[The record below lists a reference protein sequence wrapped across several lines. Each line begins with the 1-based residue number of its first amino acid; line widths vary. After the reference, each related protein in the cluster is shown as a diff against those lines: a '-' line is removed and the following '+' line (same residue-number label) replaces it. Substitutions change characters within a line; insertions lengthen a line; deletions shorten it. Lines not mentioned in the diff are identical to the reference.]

1 MLPEQQQRILG
12 YFIEEARDHLN
23 TIEQGL
29 LNLQSTLNDPEMI
42 NEVFRAAHSIKGGAA
57 MLGLNSIQ
65 HTSHRLEDCFKI
77 LKENPIQVDQKLE
90 SLFLGVA
97 DTLKALLENLSGPY
111 GLSEETANT
120 LMSETEP
127 VFQWLNEH
135 LELLLQQGNTG
146 VDSGISAT
154 EIRPALANNANTLTE
169 IFMQRDFSTPEEEN
183 SQVSQEPSVTSPQ
196 ETGSPIVAKE
206 TENWSEFQA
215 QVLQT
220 LREMLQ
226 LFKQGTT
233 LETRQN
239 LQQCCQQLFQLGDK
253 FDLPKWCNLCQ
264 AATNAI
270 ANPDN
275 SYLTLAKIVI
285 TEIKKA
291 QELVLKGKE
300 AEIVISQQLE
310 VLLSFP
316 EVELVDITSN
326 LPEESGIQS
335 SAIANELASITSDV
349 ISGTKNLITDLSEP
363 INKAQDLSPILQNT
377 TAESPLIFTP
387 LPGHEDETLLTNQNL
402 DPKGPEVGIAELNTL
417 ADLFEGETPELDE
430 TWQQEEILDITAAN
444 KLGIDITSS
453 DPEDTDSDLAD
464 LLSFDEDI
472 SNDDSQKTTI
482 QTEDFSSLFGDNFL
496 EKENLESQQPQT
508 AATNFD
514 ELDLDTPTDES
525 IEEFTQIL
533 LEYPGDIAPQDV
545 VQDLLGLALDE
556 KENLSIA
563 EVTQSEIAAIPNREI
578 TENEENTFHEL
589 FSESENENLIEEIT
603 SSSESQLK
611 LPQPESFSFENL
623 FTEIE
628 ENTPFSPDKSEIGDL
643 FETPSTIAQDFSSSA
658 EDLSNFW
665 NDEAQIQQQP
675 EFDSKLEQD
684 VAKALEESLFTAA
697 DDFFGDTPSSTANF
711 NLEDFDVAFP
721 QPDEQL
727 DLIFSPDAGDDLFAD
742 LAPTS
747 KTISPQVDEQE
758 LPVNE
763 INSFLEEQSDIYAGL
778 HLPTSLSS
786 TALPPEPLD
795 FTPEFTN
802 QSKAFADLEIDLFN
816 VDTPEKT
823 AADTEELNLVDDSS
837 ATTTP
842 DLDFTLDN
850 FADSE
855 KLNLVE
861 DSSTTGATLD
871 LDFTLDNFDTSEASV
886 ADSGEL
892 NLFDETSA
900 TAATLDLDLNN
911 LDNFDTAEVSVTD
924 SKELASVED
933 LPATETVFQEFAT
946 LEEIADN
953 TDAIASTEL
962 PIVNDLPARE
972 TVLPEFA
979 TLEEI
984 ADNTD
989 AIASAALP
997 IVDELRDTETIF
1009 REFPN
1014 LEEVADNT
1022 NTLASTELPIV
1033 DELAATETVFQE
1045 FADLE
1050 ELVDNTD
1057 TLASTEL
1064 PIVDELAA
1072 TETVFQEFADLEEL
1086 VDNTDAIASIELPIV
1101 DELAVTE
1108 TVFQEFADLEEL
1120 VDNTDA
1126 IASIELPIVDELA
1139 VTETVFQEFADL
1151 EELVDNT
1158 ANIDF
1163 NDAAIAENKVAL
1175 NSSDEAKDLSAT
1187 LLNIAHAVVADP
1199 KLEQPPAVTSED
1211 EFADLETLL
1220 EEEFSTPIP
1229 EEDFA
1234 ALEALLDEENDE
1246 EIATP
1251 PPVYPQQQPQTI
1263 ANNANNTVTA
1273 PEIDDEFSDLEKLL
1287 AEADHTISH
1296 SPSAK
1301 PKTGK
1306 TPRPST
1312 RRAARF
1318 EETMK
1323 VPVKQLDDMSNL
1335 VGELV
1340 VNRNTLEQDQERLR
1354 QSLDNLL
1361 IQVQHLSDVGARMQE
1376 LYERSLLEASL
1387 LASRKN
1393 KESGAASPDSN
1404 ADRGFSELEMD
1415 RFTPF
1420 HTLSQEMI
1428 EMIVRVR
1435 ESASDI
1441 DFVTEETE
1449 RVARQFRQVTT
1460 QLQEGLTRA
1469 RMVPF
1474 SQAIDR
1480 LRRGVR
1486 DNAIKYGKQ
1495 VELIIEG
1502 GDTLIDKMILDHLT
1516 DPLTHMLNN
1525 AIAHGI
1531 ETPEVRQ
1538 ATGKKPVGEIA
1549 IRAFHQGNQTV
1560 ISVGDDGAGID
1571 TERIKAKA
1579 LKLGMLTPAEAKTIT
1594 RPEIYDLLF
1603 QSGFSIKDQAD
1614 EISGRGVGMDVVRS
1628 EISEIRGTV
1637 NTDSTLGKGT
1647 TFTIRLPLTL
1657 SICKALCCVSDKAR
1671 IAFPMDGVEDTLDI
1685 PVKNIQQNA
1694 DGQTFIPWRDT
1705 VLPFRPL
1712 KELLAFNRQI
1722 SRGSV
1727 YGGTRDDD
1735 MVSVVV
1741 VRSANNLIALQID
1754 LVLSEQ
1760 EIVIKQFEGPAPKP
1774 LGVAGATVLGDGRI
1788 MPIADVLEIMD
1799 IFQGRISKQSGG
1811 IWQQKATPITP
1822 EVPAVKIDP
1831 TVLIVDDS
1839 ITVRE
1844 LLSLT
1849 FNKAGYRVE
1858 QARDGQEAW
1867 DKLRSGLPCD
1877 IVFCDIE
1884 MPRCDGLELLSRIQ
1898 KDNNL
1903 NHLPIAMLTS
1913 RGADKHR
1920 QMAIQLGASG
1930 YFTKPYLEEALLE
1943 AAVRMLK
1950 GEKLIHSTTA

>member
-29 LNLQSTLNDPEMI
+29 LNLQSTLNDPEMV

-57 MLGLNSIQ
+57 MLGLSSIQ
-65 HTSHRLEDCFKI
+65 HTSHRLEDCFKV

-90 SLFLGVA
+90 SLFLGVS
-97 DTLKALLENLSGPY
+97 DTLKALLENLSGPF
-111 GLSEETANT
+111 GLSEEAANT

-135 LELLLQQGNTG
+135 LELLVQQGNSG
-146 VDSGISAT
+146 VENGIAAT
-154 EIRPALANNANTLTE
+154 EIHLASVDNANTLTE
-169 IFMQRDFSTPEEEN
+169 IFFQRDFSSLEEEKHIAA
-183 SQVSQEPSVTSPQ
+183 SEPSSPTVAKQ
-196 ETGSPIVAKE
+196 THSPIPAQ
-206 TENWSEFQA
+206 ENKNWGEFQT

-226 LFKQGTT
+226 LFKQNTT
-233 LETRQN
+233 TETRQN
-239 LQQCCQQLFQLGDK
+239 LQQCCHQLVKLGEA
-253 FDLPKWCNLCQ
+253 FNVPNWCNLCQ
-264 AATNAI
+264 AAANAI
-270 ANPDN
+270 ANPEN

-285 TEIKKA
+285 TEIKQA
-291 QELVLKGKE
+291 QELVLQSRE
-300 AEIVISQQLE
+300 AEITISQQLE
-310 VLLSFP
+310 VLLSLP
-316 EVELVDITSN
+316 EVEVLEITSN
-326 LPEESGIQS
+326 LVD
-335 SAIANELASITSDV
+335 ELAAEPSLFASTDTIGANHVESTTTKDSVDFVSESKNSITNSSELSQQLNQDEGIPATTENINIDISELFQSLSSHEDDAPV
-349 ISGTKNLITDLSEP
+349 ISNNIDS
-363 INKAQDLSPILQNT
+363 
-377 TAESPLIFTP
+377 
-387 LPGHEDETLLTNQNL
+387 
-402 DPKGPEVGIAELNTL
+402 KGPEVGIAELNTL

-444 KLGIDITSS
+444 KLGVDFSS
-453 DPEDTDSDLAD
+453 SETEDVDSDLAD
-464 LLSFDEDI
+464 LLSFDEDP
-472 SNDDSQKTTI
+472 SSGEHQTTI
-482 QTEDFSSLFGDNFL
+482 ATTEDLSLLFGENFL
-496 EKENLESQQPQT
+496 EKENSKLQHPQTPTTLLGLSNISELDSLGDSNEEILKELTSVSHESQQS
-508 AATNFD
+508 AVG
-514 ELDLDTPTDES
+514 S
-525 IEEFTQIL
+525 
-533 LEYPGDIAPQDV
+533 APQDV
-545 VQDLLGLALDE
+545 VKDLLELAIDE
-556 KENLSIA
+556 NELLSIG
-563 EVTQSEIAAIPNREI
+563 EVTQSKTNILTSIEASTNQESSFDDLFLETANANLVEEIVPSNYI
-578 TENEENTFHEL
+578 EESKLTL
-589 FSESENENLIEEIT
+589 LQPENL
-603 SSSESQLK
+603 
-611 LPQPESFSFENL
+611 SFDNL
-623 FTEIE
+623 FTELE
-628 ENTPFSPDKSEIGDL
+628 ENAPLAKTKPDIGDL
-643 FETPSTIAQDFSSSA
+643 FDTSSTTATEFSQSTD
-658 EDLSNFW
+658 DLSNFW
-665 NDEAQIQQQP
+665 NEEAEAEQQP
-675 EFDSKLEQD
+675 DFDPVLEQD

-697 DDFFGDTPSSTANF
+697 NDFFGDTQPPTTSPTSF
-711 NLEDFDVAFP
+711 GLEDFDITFS
-721 QPDEQL
+721 QQEQQL
-727 DLIFSPDAGDDLFAD
+727 DLILTSDAGDDLFAQ
-742 LAPTS
+742 LTLTNT
-747 KTISPQVDEQE
+747 TISANIVQSEVPLIDIGNISPEQDGDT
-758 LPVNE
+758 P
-763 INSFLEEQSDIYAGL
+763 
-778 HLPTSLSS
+778 LSS
-786 TALPPEPLD
+786 TALPPEALD
-795 FTPEFTN
+795 FIPEFTH
-802 QSKAFADLEIDLFN
+802 QSTETTLNSSPKPFGELEMDLFDAIDEN
-816 VDTPEKT
+816 SNENPQFLFEDIATANLSDIQLTTTDRPVDDLLAIAPIDPDVTEPVSLQQSPTNPEVLDIKVENTLETEVDAT
-823 AADTEELNLVDDSS
+823 AEITELDLVDDLLAIAPIDPDVTEPVSLQQSPTNPEVLDIKVDNTLEVEVDATAEITELDFADDLLAIAPIDPDVTEPVSLQQSPTNPEVLDIKVDNTLEVEVDATAEITELDFADDLLAIAPIDPDVTEPVSLQQSPTNPEVLDIKVENTLETEVDATAEITELDFADDLLAIATDLPVESPTNSDFTNFAIEENLVGLDVLDTTQSWLGPTLEIAQTVESATIEQENAAENNTELNIAS
-837 ATTTP
+837 ATT
-842 DLDFTLDN
+842 
-850 FADSE
+850 
-855 KLNLVE
+855 
-861 DSSTTGATLD
+861 
-871 LDFTLDNFDTSEASV
+871 
-886 ADSGEL
+886 
-892 NLFDETSA
+892 
-900 TAATLDLDLNN
+900 
-911 LDNFDTAEVSVTD
+911 
-924 SKELASVED
+924 
-933 LPATETVFQEFAT
+933 
-946 LEEIADN
+946 LEN
-953 TDAIASTEL
+953 
-962 PIVNDLPARE
+962 
-972 TVLPEFA
+972 
-979 TLEEI
+979 
-984 ADNTD
+984 
-989 AIASAALP
+989 
-997 IVDELRDTETIF
+997 
-1009 REFPN
+1009 
-1014 LEEVADNT
+1014 EVALEDN
-1022 NTLASTELPIV
+1022 
-1033 DELAATETVFQE
+1033 
-1045 FADLE
+1045 
-1050 ELVDNTD
+1050 
-1057 TLASTEL
+1057 
-1064 PIVDELAA
+1064 
-1072 TETVFQEFADLEEL
+1072 
-1086 VDNTDAIASIELPIV
+1086 
-1101 DELAVTE
+1101 
-1108 TVFQEFADLEEL
+1108 
-1120 VDNTDA
+1120 
-1126 IASIELPIVDELA
+1126 
-1139 VTETVFQEFADL
+1139 
-1151 EELVDNT
+1151 
-1158 ANIDF
+1158 
-1163 NDAAIAENKVAL
+1163 
-1175 NSSDEAKDLSAT
+1175 SD
-1187 LLNIAHAVVADP
+1187 V
-1199 KLEQPPAVTSED
+1199 ED
-1211 EFADLETLL
+1211 EFAGLEALL
-1220 EEEFSTPIP
+1220 EEELTSSIP
-1229 EEDFA
+1229 DEDFA
-1234 ALEALLDEENDE
+1234 ALEALLGENEDQQVSTAPPAYPEQITPAAIQDRNTPATSLAVNDE
-1246 EIATP
+1246 
-1251 PPVYPQQQPQTI
+1251 
-1263 ANNANNTVTA
+1263 
-1273 PEIDDEFSDLEKLL
+1273 FGDLEKLL
-1287 AEADHTISH
+1287 AQADQTISH
-1296 SPSAK
+1296 SPSIK
-1301 PKTGK
+1301 PSTGK
-1306 TPRPST
+1306 MPRSST

-1387 LASRKN
+1387 LASRKSRGSDLPVQDFN
-1393 KESGAASPDSN
+1393 E
-1404 ADRGFSELEMD
+1404 DRGFSELEMD

-1474 SQAIDR
+1474 SQTIDR

-1495 VELIIEG
+1495 VELVIEG

-1538 ATGKKPVGEIA
+1538 AAAKNPVGVIK

-1579 LKLGMLTPAEAKTIT
+1579 LKLGMLTAQEAKTIT
-1594 RPEIYDLLF
+1594 RLEIYDLLF

-1671 IAFPMDGVEDTLDI
+1671 IAFPMDGIEDTLDI
-1685 PVKNIQQNA
+1685 PVKNIQHNA

-1712 KELLAFNRQI
+1712 KELLAFNRQL

-1735 MVSVVV
+1735 MVSVIV

-1799 IFQGRISKQSGG
+1799 IFQGRISKQNGG
-1811 IWQQKATPITP
+1811 SLWQQKATSTMPEITT
-1822 EVPAVKIDP
+1822 VKIDP

-1898 KDNNL
+1898 KDSNL